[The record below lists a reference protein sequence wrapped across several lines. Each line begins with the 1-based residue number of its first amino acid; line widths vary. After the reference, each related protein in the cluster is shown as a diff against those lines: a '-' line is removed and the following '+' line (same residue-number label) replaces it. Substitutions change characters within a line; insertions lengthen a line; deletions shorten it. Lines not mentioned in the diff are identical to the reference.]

1 MSVAGKSVKGMPDRD
16 NVIERLQRVSR
27 YFKSMQKVGYDGDAE
42 IYREHRE
49 SVKMAIDLL
58 KEQEPVEI
66 EMEGGG
72 STWWYVCEECR
83 GSVDRGDRF
92 CRHCGRPFKQDT
104 GGCNGCTYKGSE
116 DCPLGFIDSGNFY
129 CPNGKLI

>member
-1 MSVAGKSVKGMPDRD
+1 MDREK
-16 NVIERLQRVSR
+16 VIRAVDSCFDYWLEKHRCLHPLEQEAVRQL
-27 YFKSMQKVGYDGDAE
+27 KADALT
-42 IYREHRE
+42 
-49 SVKMAIDLL
+49 ML